1 MVVYIIVFILG
12 SIHLKQSLLE
22 LIQNNRWL
30 NLYLCPSSHWKI
42 TLCLYSLKQLNLNTV
57 TCIQRIFLNMPHH
70 VTNTMKLKDVLYMT
84 VCYNLVIRN
93 RHHHCY
99 CRGEAK
105 PSLVEAKRWWPQ
117 DNIIRSE
124 RLMSFIVYKKKK
136 PIPYA
141 SNGEYDVL
149 FTIKSNINCTCSKW
163 TSFSK

>member
-30 NLYLCPSSHWKI
+30 DLYLCPSSHWKI
-42 TLCLYSLKQLNLNTV
+42 TLCLYSLKQINLKYSYMYSMNISEYASPCHKYNEV
-57 TCIQRIFLNMPHH
+57 
-70 VTNTMKLKDVLYMT
+70 KDVLYMT

-93 RHHHCY
+93 RHYHCY

-105 PSLVEAKRWWPQ
+105 PSLVEAKRWWPE

-124 RLMSFIVYKKKK
+124 RLMSFIVYKKKI
-136 PIPYA
+136 IPYA

-149 FTIKSNINCTCSKW
+149 FTIKSNINSTCSKW